1 MTPQPSCS
9 DAGGPGRSSAKESD
23 RWESSWAD
31 MRAPASA
38 RLSLQRGSLTK
49 PVASRRRIVATADQ
63 VKALI
68 ESHTDGDDSRFYSV
82 ALQMAAKE
90 ARSGHAAYAQELKR
104 LAQAKSRR
112 GAGAEVV
119 AVATPRGELSSLLSV
134 SYPERR
140 LADMAL
146 TQELRGLLKRVVNE
160 QTNRDRLHASGFRP
174 VRRLLLLG
182 PPGTGKTMTAAVLAG
197 ELSLPL
203 FTVRL
208 DGLINKFMGETAS
221 KLRLIFDAMNETA
234 GVYLFDEV
242 DALAGSREAGND
254 VGEIRRVLN
263 SFLQFLEQD
272 DSQSMLVATS
282 NLPDLLDR
290 ALYRR
295 FDATVRYTMPTAAIS
310 NKVIRSR
317 LAAFDLTD
325 VNWRRVGPAA
335 KGLSHA
341 ESTAAAELAAKEAIL
356 AGSTTVT
363 TEGILDA
370 LEIRRSADLM
380 ST

>member
-1 MTPQPSCS
+1 M
-9 DAGGPGRSSAKESD
+9 
-23 RWESSWAD
+23 
-31 MRAPASA
+31 
-38 RLSLQRGSLTK
+38 
-49 PVASRRRIVATADQ
+49 
-63 VKALI
+63 
-68 ESHTDGDDSRFYSV
+68 
-82 ALQMAAKE
+82 
-90 ARSGHAAYAQELKR
+90 
-104 LAQAKSRR
+104 
-112 GAGAEVV
+112 
-119 AVATPRGELSSLLSV
+119 
-134 SYPERR
+134 
-140 LADMAL
+140 
-146 TQELRGLLKRVVNE
+146 LKRVVNE

-325 VNWRRVGPAA
+325 VNWRRVGPA
-335 KGLSHA
+335 LSLIH
-341 ESTAAAELAAKEAIL
+341 I
-356 AGSTTVT
+356 
-363 TEGILDA
+363 
-370 LEIRRSADLM
+370 
-380 ST
+380 